1 MKKHMH
7 ELFAGGR
14 FFVGCNWWASHAG
27 TNTWRDWNSDVV
39 RSDFERLAEAGINVV
54 RIFPLWNDFQPL
66 RMHFKGGN
74 VPKEIRMGE
83 DPLPETEAGKAGID
97 IVMADRFEELCNIAK
112 ECGISLIVGLITGWM
127 SGRMHAPEAFTGM
140 NLLNEPIVLT
150 WQTKFVK
157 YMVKRFK
164 DHPAI
169 VAWDLGNECNN
180 MGTNITRDEAY
191 VWASLITNTIRSEDR
206 SRPVI
211 SGMHGTLPSGRYP
224 WYASDLGEI
233 LDVVCTH
240 PYPLFT
246 PLCDT
251 EPINEM
257 KTILHATA
265 ESVMYRG
272 TSGLPCFVEEAGT
285 LGPMIASEQVAA
297 DYVRVSAFSAF
308 VHDLHGYLW
317 WCANEQS
324 HLTHTPYDWDS
335 VERELGLFRL
345 DGTKKP
351 VLEALSELSS
361 FTAGLKEPLPKRI
374 VDAVCVLTHGQDEW
388 ANAYGSFI
396 LAKEAGLDIE
406 FAWCDDEI
414 PVADTYILP
423 GLSGLAAISLHK
435 YKEILKR
442 VEEGATLYMT
452 INDALLSPFT
462 DISGLKVVKRYVSPK
477 ERKVKI
483 YTGEELTFP
492 AGPRLT
498 VEPVDAK
505 VFLYDTDGEV
515 FLSEHKYGKGRV
527 LVVTSPLEEHVATA
541 PGVSANPKM
550 RYHTLYTVALKR
562 NPQKIATS
570 SSPYVAVTE
579 HPIDDERR
587 VLSLINYTPVSKK
600 VRIKLNG
607 YTLSEVAELHEKAQ
621 ISPRP
626 DGFEVTVAGNDG
638 MLIYVNKN

>member
-1 MKKHMH
+1 MEKQKN

-27 TNTWRDWNSDVV
+27 TNTWRDWSADVV
-39 RSDFERLAEAGINVV
+39 DSDFKRLAEVGVNVV
-54 RIFPLWNDFQPL
+54 RVFPLWNDFQPL

-83 DPLPETEAGKAGID
+83 DPLPETEAGKAGVD
-97 IVMADRFEELCNIAK
+97 IVMADRFLELCNIAEK
-112 ECGISLIVGLITGWM
+112 YGIRLVVGLITGWM

-169 VAWDLGNECNN
+169 LAWDLGNECNN
-180 MGTNITRDEAY
+180 MGTNITREQAY

-211 SGMHGTLPSGRYP
+211 SGMHGTLPSGKYP

-246 PLCDT
+246 PHCDT

-285 LGPMIASEQVAA
+285 LGPMIASEEVAA
-297 DYVRVSAFSAF
+297 DYVRISAFSAF

-345 DGTKKP
+345 DGTPKP
-351 VLEALSELSS
+351 VLNSLSELSR
-361 FTAGLKEPLPKRI
+361 FAAALPEPLPQRI
-374 VDAVCVLTHGQDEW
+374 VDGVCVLTHDQDEW
-388 ANAYGSFI
+388 ANAYGAFV
-396 LAKEAGLDIE
+396 LAKQAGLDIE
-406 FAWCDDEI
+406 FAWCEDRLPD
-414 PVADTYILP
+414 ADLYFLP
-423 GLSGLAAISLHK
+423 GLSGLASISLHK
-435 YKEILKR
+435 YKEILEK
-442 VEEGATLYMT
+442 VKGGATLYMT
-452 INDALLSPFT
+452 IKDALLSPFN
-462 DISGLKVVKRYVSPK
+462 DLAGLTTLTRYCK
-477 ERKVKI
+477 TTERSVKI
-483 YTGEELTFP
+483 NTGETLP
-492 AGPRLT
+492 LGNSPRLHIK
-498 VEPVDAK
+498 ESGAK
-505 VFLYDTDGEV
+505 VHLYDTDGEV
-515 FLSEHKYGKGRV
+515 LLSEHKYGKGRV
-527 LVVTSPLEEHVATA
+527 IVVTAPIEELVATK
-541 PGVSANPKM
+541 PSLSADPALPYYK
-550 RYHTLYTVALKR
+550 LYSLAVAKSAD
-562 NPQKIATS
+562 KIATS
-570 SSPYVAVTE
+570 SSPYVCVTE
-579 HPIDDERR
+579 HPFDESRR
-587 VLSLINYTPVSKK
+587 VLALVNHTPMSQK
-600 VRIKLNG
+600 VTVELNG
-607 YTLSEVAELHEKAQ
+607 YHFDRSAELHGKTEIKAYKG
-621 ISPRP
+621 
-626 DGFEVTVAGNDG
+626 GFELEFSANNGI
-638 MLIYVNKN
+638 LIYVNKD